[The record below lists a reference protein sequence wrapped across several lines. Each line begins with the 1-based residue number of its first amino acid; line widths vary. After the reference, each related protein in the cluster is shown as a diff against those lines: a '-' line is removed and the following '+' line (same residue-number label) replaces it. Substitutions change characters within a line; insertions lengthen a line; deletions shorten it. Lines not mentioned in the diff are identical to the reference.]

1 MKSDCHNLVRLTVIA
16 WVTGALLL
24 ASVGELW
31 GAAPTI
37 VRVAANSMVDG
48 ERLYLGKIAK
58 IEGDDPGMIDKLA
71 SLDLGRA
78 PLPGRTREFEEYI
91 FMRYLR
97 QNGFDPDELV
107 LEIPSKVI
115 VKRSLIVI
123 TQEEI
128 KKLVS
133 NYIAE
138 NLLRDFRDASIKDI
152 YVAEDLNLPG
162 GRITFT
168 VNPPSSREIMGKIP
182 FTIDFDV
189 DGEFH
194 KTIRATAEIDV
205 FTDVV
210 VTQKPLGR
218 YQPITED
225 DIELQRLNLA
235 DLPSDVITD
244 PDEVLG
250 KRTRRVIGSQ
260 TVLRANLIEFPPL
273 VKRGDVVVIL
283 AETAGFKIT
292 ALGQVKKKG
301 RLGERIP
308 VINFDSNKLL
318 YGRVLDAN
326 TVKVEF

>member
-1 MKSDCHNLVRLTVIA
+1 MKSNRRDIVRLSVIA
-16 WVTGALLL
+16 GVAGVLLL
-24 ASVGELW
+24 VSVGELW
-31 GAAPTI
+31 GAPPTL
-37 VRVAANSMVDG
+37 VRVAGSPLVDG
-48 ERLYLGKIAK
+48 ERLYLGKIAT
-58 IEGDDPGMIDKLA
+58 IEGNDPAIIDKLA
-71 SLDLGRA
+71 GLDLGRA
-78 PLPGRTREFEEYI
+78 PLPGKTREFEENI
-91 FMRYLR
+91 FRRYLR

-107 LEIPSKVI
+107 LEIPAKVI
-115 VKRSLIVI
+115 VKRSLTVI

-128 KKLVS
+128 KKLIS
-133 NYIAE
+133 DYISE
-138 NLLRDFRDASIKDI
+138 NLLRDRPDASIKDI

-168 VNPPSSREIMGKIP
+168 VNPPSSGEIMGKIP
-182 FTIDFDV
+182 FAIDFEV
-189 DGEFH
+189 NGEFR
-194 KTIRATAEIDV
+194 KTIRAIAEIDV

-210 VTQKPLGR
+210 VTPKPLGR

-244 PDEVLG
+244 PEEVLG
-250 KRTRRVIGSQ
+250 KRTRRAIGSQ
-260 TVLRANLIEFPPL
+260 TVLRANLVELPPL
-273 VKRGDVVVIL
+273 VKRGDVVVII

-292 ALGQVKKKG
+292 ARGQVKKKG